1 MAEEGMWGAG
11 DETGWEVDNGVAED
25 KEDGMRGGTG
35 FGKSSSLWRLRFLE
49 RGVRLMQLFLPIV
62 TSHSPLSRSE
72 LLHSDRA
79 AATIAALCCPGGV
92 LVFPPCCN
100 EKCSG
105 NIAIEGLE
113 VGGGG
118 GGEAMFGEGFS
129 PS

>member
-1 MAEEGMWGAG
+1 MCGPG
-11 DETGWEVDNGVAED
+11 DEVECEID
-25 KEDGMRGGTG
+25 KEVADEEEGMRGGTG
-35 FGKSSSLWRLRFLE
+35 LGRSSSLCRLRFLE
-49 RGVRLMQLFLPIV
+49 RGVRLIQLFLPIV

-79 AATIAALCCPGGV
+79 AATMAPLCMPRGV
-92 LVFPPCCN
+92 LLLPPDWK

-105 NIAIEGLE
+105 NITMEALV

-118 GGEAMFGEGFS
+118 GGGDVFGEGFS

>member
-1 MAEEGMWGAG
+1 M
-11 DETGWEVDNGVAED
+11 
-25 KEDGMRGGTG
+25 
-35 FGKSSSLWRLRFLE
+35 
-49 RGVRLMQLFLPIV
+49 RLMQLFLPIV

-79 AATIAALCCPGGV
+79 AATMAALCWPGGV
-92 LVFPPCCN
+92 LLPPPCWK

-105 NIAIEGLE
+105 NIAMEGLK

-118 GGEAMFGEGFS
+118 GGETVFGEGFS